1 MKLIKCY
8 VRNFGTLRDF
18 SLDFSNG
25 LTVIKEDNGFGKST
39 LAAFLKVMLYGLP
52 QTTKRSIDENDRKKY
67 KPWQGGDFGGSLT
80 FEVNGKQYRVDRSF
94 GAKEKD
100 DTFRLVDLTSGAESD
115 DFSSNLGVELFGVDA
130 ESFER
135 SVFVPQVDTATE
147 MNNTIRAKLT
157 GLIENSDD
165 ISNYDN
171 AVKVLEKRAKFYSV
185 ANGARGDIA
194 DKTREIE
201 SLQASLTDKSA
212 AVGNLNDIK
221 AELIGLKASATELT
235 TKMDELRKR
244 ITVVSDAAA
253 LLEQKRQRDELSA
266 TLESTRQNVDKI
278 KSLYP
283 NGFPTEEDILGT
295 EKQLGAVKSAETEL
309 GLLQSNAAD
318 QSELEK
324 LKDYFKNGVPT
335 EQEVYDTRKNVS
347 AISQLEIKA
356 ESLKSRLAD
365 APQTTHKSS
374 NAAVKVCL
382 VLAVVIA
389 VLGSVAFLWQAVAG
403 IVLLC
408 VAFLGLGVSGF
419 MYLKNMITANNTPKI
434 DAVGLKNEYDTTC
447 SEIDRLTA
455 EIQGFCDRFDPDYEP
470 SQVVENVVIAMRDYA
485 RLEAAVKRV
494 DAEVE
499 KRRLDVSVGYDKL
512 NAFFNRY
519 CANATLEYNEL
530 LNKIKGDMLEV
541 TRLENEIKT
550 LSKKLSEMPEV
561 QGNADLDEGAD
572 RQQLLDEEKRL
583 LQELDL
589 INNRITSR
597 EVESARLLAET
608 QMLPE
613 LEERLENLKIE
624 RDEAVERYNVITAT
638 LDLLQKAKQDLSLRY
653 LDRVTEGFKKYSA
666 MLGVDS
672 DDALIDTDLNVE
684 LSECGTTREKE
695 YFSCGLRDMIDIAM
709 RLGLCD
715 ALFEDEE
722 AVLILDDPFVN
733 LDDARLKNAM
743 ELLNKVSET
752 RQIVYLTCH
761 SSRC

>member
-8 VRNFGTLRDF
+8 VRNFGTLQDF
-18 SLDFSNG
+18 SLDFSDG

-39 LAAFLKVMLYGLP
+39 LAAFLKAMLYGLP
-52 QTTKRSIDENDRKKY
+52 QTTKRSIDENDRKKF
-67 KPWQGGDFGGSLT
+67 KPWQGGDFGGWLS
-80 FEVNGKQYRVDRSF
+80 FAVNGKQYRVDRSF

-100 DTFRLVDLTSGAESD
+100 DTFRLIDLTSGAESD
-115 DFSSNLGVELFGVDA
+115 DFSSGLGVELFGVDA

-135 SVFVPQVDTATE
+135 SVFVRQVDTATE

-201 SLQASLTDKSA
+201 SLQSSLTDKSA

-221 AELIGLKASATELT
+221 AELIGLKASAAELA
-235 TKMDELRKR
+235 TKKDELRKR
-244 ITVVSDAAA
+244 ITIVSDAAA
-253 LLEQKRQRDELSA
+253 LLEQKRQCDELLA
-266 TLESTRQNVDKI
+266 TLENTRQKVDKI

-283 NGFPTEEDILGT
+283 NGFPAQEDILET

-309 GLLQSNAAD
+309 GLLQSDASNRN
-318 QSELEK
+318 ELDK

-335 EQEVYDTRKNVS
+335 EQEVYDTRKNITV
-347 AISQLEIKA
+347 ISQLEIKA
-356 ESLKSRLAD
+356 ESLKSRLAEV
-365 APQTTHKSS
+365 PQMTAKS
-374 NAAVKVCL
+374 NNTAVKVCFIL
-382 VLAVVIA
+382 SVAVA
-389 VLGSVAFLWQAVAG
+389 VLGAGALLWQSIAG

-408 VAFLGLGVSGF
+408 IAFFCLGVSGF
-419 MYLKNMITANNTPKI
+419 MYLKNMINSNNTQKF
-434 DAVGLKNEYDTTC
+434 DTAGLKSEYDTAC
-447 SEIDRLTA
+447 IEIDRLTI
-455 EIQGFCDRFDPDYEP
+455 EVQRFCDRFDSDSEP
-470 SQVVENVVIAMRDYA
+470 SVVVENVAVAMRDLK
-485 RLEAAVKRV
+485 RLEESVKKN
-494 DAEVE
+494 DGEVE
-499 KRRLDVSVGYDKL
+499 KRRVDLTVGCDKL
-512 NAFFNRY
+512 NAFFGRY
-519 CANATLEYNEL
+519 CANVTLECNEKL
-530 LNKIKGDMLEV
+530 AKIKDDKLEA
-541 TRLENEIKT
+541 TRLENEIKL
-550 LSKKLSEMPEV
+550 LSQKLSEMPEV
-561 QGNADLDEGAD
+561 QENANLNEGAD
-572 RQQLLDEEKRL
+572 REQLLDEEKRL
-583 LQELDL
+583 LQEIDL
-589 INNRITSR
+589 INNRIASR

-613 LEERLENLKIE
+613 IEERLESLTIE
-624 RDEAVERYNVITAT
+624 RDEAVERYDTITAT
-638 LDLLQKAKQDLSLRY
+638 LDLLQKAKQDLSMRY

-666 MLGVDS
+666 LLGVDS
-672 DDALIDTDLNVE
+672 NNALVDTDLNVE
-684 LSECGTTREKE
+684 LEECGTTREKG

-715 ALFEDEE
+715 ALFEDRE

-733 LDDARLKNAM
+733 LDDVRLKNAM
-743 ELLNKVSET
+743 ELLNKLSET